1 MAMDFLR
8 GLFGSSGRQYVN
20 ARPNDTRLR
29 ADPNSYAGRQDG
41 NGAVL
46 KRMPTL
52 TPDLQTPKEDR
63 AKKWQVIGATM
74 QDVGNSLRG
83 GQGGSLDRVQ
93 AGWRAREKEE
103 KALAEMEQLRSLA
116 TELYGDDEEARLL
129 FEASPEA
136 FTGAM
141 IKERTPQYVE
151 GPGGIYEVRGGESRL
166 VQKYEPEPE
175 KLNFGWSRDPESNRL
190 VPQPGGPAD
199 PDYIAKTAGVRREAV
214 TTRPMPRVGGEGGG
228 RGGGG
233 SSGGMPWKQRWG
245 Q

>member
-1 MAMDFLR
+1 MNPFR
-8 GLFGSSGRQYVN
+8 GLFGSSGRDYVH
-20 ARPNDTRLR
+20 ARSNDTRLQ
-29 ADPNSYAGRQDG
+29 ADPNSLPGRQDG
-41 NGAVL
+41 NGAVM

-52 TPDLQTPKEDR
+52 TPDLETPKQDR

-74 QDVGNSLRG
+74 ADVGGALNGRG
-83 GQGGSLDRVQ
+83 GGSLDRVQ
-93 AGWRAREKEE
+93 AGWRARENEE
-103 KALAEMEQLRSLA
+103 KAMAEMEQLRSLA

-129 FEASPEA
+129 FEANPEA

-166 VQKYEPEPE
+166 VQKYDPEPE
-175 KLNFGWSRDPESNRL
+175 KLNFGWSRDPDGRL

-214 TTRPMPRVGGEGGG
+214 TARPMPRVGGGGG
-228 RGGGG
+228 GGGGG
-233 SSGGMPWKQRWG
+233 SGAGGNMPWKRRWG